1 MILSAGMNAAL
12 NSSYRQ
18 GNFCVLKLKLGI
30 SVKMGVFNFHFFLLF
45 NPELYLEI
53 YLILKAKKHN
63 SPAVRASSN
72 NSVKSFQTTRLHTS
86 PSQKYHF
93 TTGLQ
98 QPYKFVWY

>member
-1 MILSAGMNAAL
+1 MKAVL

-18 GNFCVLKLKLGI
+18 GNFCVLKLKLDI
-30 SVKMGVFNFHFFLLF
+30 SVTMGVFDFHFFLLF
-45 NPELYLEI
+45 GTEICLEI

-63 SPAVRASSN
+63 SPAVRASSD

-98 QPYKFVWY
+98 QPYKSVCY